1 MSAIILDGKKVS
13 HSILEELKQKVK
25 QIKSKY
31 NLVPGLATL
40 LIGDHP
46 ASKSYVRLKIKT
58 AKKLGFHE
66 IQDHEQ
72 SSITQEALLKKINS
86 YNQDKTIHGILV
98 QLPLPKHI
106 DSKKI
111 LLSIDPSKDVDG
123 FHPFNVG
130 NLVIEGENNLFTPCT
145 PAGILELLCRYNIK
159 VKGKEVVIVGRSNIV
174 GKPMANLLFQK
185 TPSANA
191 TVTIVHSASKNI
203 DLHCKRADILIVAAG
218 VPHLIKTEWI
228 KKKAC
233 VIDVGV
239 NQIGETISKKTGKII
254 PLLRGDVDFQAIKKI
269 ASHLTPVP
277 GGVGPMT
284 IAMLMKN
291 TIKSCEYHLNKI

>member
-1 MSAIILDGKKVS
+1 MSAIILDGREIS
-13 HSILEELKQKVK
+13 RSILEGLKKKVK

-31 NLVPGLATL
+31 NIVPGLTTL

-58 AKKLGFHE
+58 AKELGFYE
-66 IQDHEQ
+66 VQDDQQ

-86 YNQDKTIHGILV
+86 YNQDKNIHGILL
-98 QLPLPKHI
+98 QLPLPKHL

-111 LLSIDPSKDVDG
+111 LLSINPNKDVDG

-145 PAGILELLCRYNIK
+145 PAGILELLRRYNIE

-185 TPSANA
+185 TSSANA

-203 DLHCKRADILIVAAG
+203 NLHCKRADILIVAAG
-218 VPHLIKTEWI
+218 VPNLIKTKWI

-239 NQIGETISKKTGKII
+239 NQVGETTSKKTGKVI
-254 PLLRGDVDFQAIKKI
+254 PLLKGDVDFEAVKKI
-269 ASHLTPVP
+269 ASYLTPVP

-291 TIKSCEYHLNKI
+291 TIKSCEYHLSKT